1 MAATGIV
8 LAGGKGSRMQSD
20 VPKQYMELLGKPL
33 LYYSLKAFEESDAE
47 SVVLVTA
54 EGDEE
59 YCRKELVERFGFTKV
74 IGIVAGGAERY
85 ESVWNG
91 LKCLKE
97 KSEGFGVSGEMSGE
111 ITEKEAP
118 GYVLIHDGARPL
130 VTAELINRLIT
141 ETEHYG
147 ACVAGMPVK
156 DTIQMTDER
165 GTITLTPKRDSLW
178 SAQTPQSFGFSMVYN
193 AYERL
198 IKEPEINVT
207 DDAMVVGLYH
217 DIPIQMVRGSYT
229 NIKVTTPEDFV
240 LAEAF
245 LLQRNNRG

>member
-1 MAATGIV
+1 MAAAGIV

-20 VPKQYMELLGKPL
+20 VPKQYMELLGRPL
-33 LYYSLKAFEESDAE
+33 LYYALKAFEDSDAE
-47 SVVLVTA
+47 QVVLVTA

-74 IGIVAGGAERY
+74 VAIVAGGAERY
-85 ESVWNG
+85 ASVWNG

-97 KSEGFGVSGEMSGE
+97 QE
-111 ITEKEAP
+111 P
-118 GYVLIHDGARPL
+118 DYVLIHDGARPM
-130 VTAELINRLIT
+130 VTAELINRMIT
-141 ETEHYG
+141 ETEQYE

-178 SAQTPQSFGFSMVYN
+178 TAQTPQSFTFSLAYD
-193 AYERL
+193 AYEQL
-198 IKEPEINVT
+198 MGETEINVT
-207 DDAMVVGLYH
+207 DDAMVVGLYY

-229 NIKVTTPEDFV
+229 NIKVTTPEDLI

-245 LLQRNNRG
+245 LRKRENS

>member
-1 MAATGIV
+1 MAAAGIV

-20 VPKQYMELLGKPL
+20 VPKQYMELLGRPL
-33 LYYSLKAFEESDAE
+33 LYYALKAFEDSDAE
-47 SVVLVTA
+47 QVVLVTA

-74 IGIVAGGAERY
+74 VAIVAGGAERY
-85 ESVWNG
+85 ASVWNG

-97 KSEGFGVSGEMSGE
+97 QE
-111 ITEKEAP
+111 P
-118 GYVLIHDGARPL
+118 DYVLIHDGARPL
-130 VTAELINRLIT
+130 VTAELINRMIT
-141 ETEHYG
+141 ETEQYE

-156 DTIQMTDER
+156 DTIQMTDES

-178 SAQTPQSFGFSMVYN
+178 TAQTPQSFDFSLAYD
-193 AYERL
+193 AYEQL
-198 IKEPEINVT
+198 MEEEEINVT

-229 NIKVTTPEDFV
+229 NIKVTTPEDLV
-240 LAEAF
+240 LAETF
-245 LLQRNNRG
+245 LRKRS

>member
-1 MAATGIV
+1 MAAAGIV

-33 LYYSLKAFEESDAE
+33 LYYSLKAFEDSDAE
-47 SVVLVTA
+47 QVVLVTA

-59 YCRKELVERFGFTKV
+59 YCRKELVERFGFAKV
-74 IGIVAGGAERY
+74 VAIVAGGAERY
-85 ESVWNG
+85 ASVWNG

-97 KSEGFGVSGEMSGE
+97 QE
-111 ITEKEAP
+111 P
-118 GYVLIHDGARPL
+118 DYVLIHDGARPL

-141 ETEHYG
+141 ETEQYN

-178 SAQTPQSFGFSMVYN
+178 TAQTPQSFEFSLAYD
-193 AYERL
+193 AYEQLMR
-198 IKEPEINVT
+198 EQEINVT

-229 NIKVTTPEDFV
+229 NIKVTTPEDLV

-245 LLQRNNRG
+245 LKKRI

>member
-1 MAATGIV
+1 MAAAGIV

-33 LYYSLKAFEESDAE
+33 LYYALKAFEESDAE
-47 SVVLVTA
+47 SVVLVTGA
-54 EGDEE
+54 GEE
-59 YCRKELVERFGFTKV
+59 AYCRKELVERFGFTKV

-85 ESVWNG
+85 DSVWSG
-91 LKCLKE
+91 LRCLKVQAE
-97 KSEGFGVSGEMSGE
+97 
-111 ITEKEAP
+111 P
-118 GYVLIHDGARPL
+118 DYVLIHDGARPL
-130 VTAELINRLIT
+130 VTTELINRMIT
-141 ETEHYG
+141 ETEQYG

-178 SAQTPQSFGFSMVYN
+178 TAQTPQSFEFSMAYD

-198 IKEPEINVT
+198 MEESEIRVT

-229 NIKVTTPEDFV
+229 NIKVTTPEDLV

-245 LLQRNNRG
+245 LKKRR

>member
-1 MAATGIV
+1 
-8 LAGGKGSRMQSD
+8 MQSD

-47 SVVLVTA
+47 QVVLVTA

-59 YCRKELVERFGFTKV
+59 YCRKELVERFGFAKV
-74 IGIVAGGAERY
+74 VAIVAGGAERY
-85 ESVWNG
+85 ASVWNG

-97 KSEGFGVSGEMSGE
+97 QESD
-111 ITEKEAP
+111 
-118 GYVLIHDGARPL
+118 YVLIHDGARPL

-141 ETEHYG
+141 ETEQYN

-178 SAQTPQSFGFSMVYN
+178 TAQTPQSFEFSLAYD
-193 AYERL
+193 AYEQLMR
-198 IKEPEINVT
+198 EQEINVT

-229 NIKVTTPEDFV
+229 NIKVTTPEDLV

-245 LLQRNNRG
+245 LKKRI

>member
-1 MAATGIV
+1 MAAAGIV

-33 LYYSLKAFEESDAE
+33 LYYALKAFEESDVE
-47 SVVLVTA
+47 RVVLVTA

-59 YCRKELVERFGFTKV
+59 YCRNELVENFGFTKV
-74 IGIVAGGAERY
+74 TAIVAGGEERY
-85 ESVWNG
+85 ASVWNG
-91 LKCLKE
+91 LQCLKE
-97 KSEGFGVSGEMSGE
+97 NTKG
-111 ITEKEAP
+111 KEP
-118 GYVLIHDGARPL
+118 DYVLIHDGARPL
-130 VTAELINRLIT
+130 VTAELINRMIA
-141 ETEHYG
+141 ETEQYG

-178 SAQTPQSFGFSMVYN
+178 TAQTPQSFEFTMAYD
-193 AYERL
+193 AYEQL
-198 IKEPEINVT
+198 MGEQEINVT

-229 NIKVTTPEDFV
+229 NMKVTTPEDMV

-245 LLQRNNRG
+245 LKKRG

>member
-1 MAATGIV
+1 MATAGIV

-33 LYYSLKAFEESDAE
+33 LYYALKAFEESDAE

-54 EGDEE
+54 AGEEE

-85 ESVWNG
+85 DSVWSG
-91 LKCLKE
+91 LRCLKVQAE
-97 KSEGFGVSGEMSGE
+97 
-111 ITEKEAP
+111 P
-118 GYVLIHDGARPL
+118 DYVLIHDGARPL
-130 VTAELINRLIT
+130 VTTELINRMIT
-141 ETEHYG
+141 ETEQYG

-178 SAQTPQSFGFSMVYN
+178 TAQTPQSFEFSMAYD

-198 IKEPEINVT
+198 MEESEIRVT

-217 DIPIQMVRGSYT
+217 DIPIQMVRGSYM
-229 NIKVTTPEDFV
+229 NIKVTTPEDLV

-245 LLQRNNRG
+245 LKKRK

>member
-1 MAATGIV
+1 MAAAGIV

-33 LYYSLKAFEESDAE
+33 LYYSLKAFEDSDAE
-47 SVVLVTA
+47 QVVLVTA

-74 IGIVAGGAERY
+74 VAIVAGGAERY
-85 ESVWNG
+85 ASVWNG

-97 KSEGFGVSGEMSGE
+97 QE
-111 ITEKEAP
+111 P
-118 GYVLIHDGARPL
+118 DYVLIHDGARPL
-130 VTAELINRLIT
+130 VTAELINRMIT
-141 ETEHYG
+141 ETEQYE

-156 DTIQMTDER
+156 DTIQMTDEN

-178 SAQTPQSFGFSMVYN
+178 TAQTPQSFGFSLAYD
-193 AYERL
+193 AYEQL
-198 IKEPEINVT
+198 MQESEINVT

-229 NIKVTTPEDFV
+229 NIKVTTPEDLV

-245 LLQRNNRG
+245 LGKRS

>member
-1 MAATGIV
+1 MAAAGIV
-8 LAGGKGSRMQSD
+8 LAGGRGSRMQSD

-33 LYYSLKAFEESDAE
+33 LYYSLRAFEESDVE

-54 EGDEE
+54 AGEE
-59 YCRKELVERFGFTKV
+59 AYCWKELVERYGITKAV
-74 IGIVAGGAERY
+74 CVTAGGAERY
-85 ESVWNG
+85 ASVWNG
-91 LKCLKE
+91 LKCLKGQGAGIE
-97 KSEGFGVSGEMSGE
+97 PE
-111 ITEKEAP
+111 
-118 GYVLIHDGARPL
+118 YVLIHDGARPL
-130 VTAELINRLIT
+130 VTAELINRLVR

-165 GTITLTPKRDSLW
+165 GAIMLTPKRESLW
-178 SAQTPQSFGFSMVYN
+178 MAQTPQSFEFPLVYD

-198 IKEPEINVT
+198 MREPEINVT

-217 DIPIQMVRGSYT
+217 DIPIQMIRGSYT
-229 NIKVTTPEDFV
+229 NLKVTTPEDLV

-245 LLQRNNRG
+245 LKKRG

>member
-1 MAATGIV
+1 MTAAGIV

-33 LYYSLKAFEESDAE
+33 LYYALKAFEDSDVE
-47 SVVLVTA
+47 RVVLVTA

-59 YCRKELVERFGFTKV
+59 YCKKELVERFGFTKV
-74 IGIVAGGAERY
+74 CGIVAGGAERY
-85 ESVWNG
+85 DSVWNG
-91 LKCLKE
+91 LQCLKGNE
-97 KSEGFGVSGEMSGE
+97 EGECAENEEPEHVH
-111 ITEKEAP
+111 TEEAP
-118 GYVLIHDGARPL
+118 DYVLIHDGARPL

-141 ETEHYG
+141 ETEQYG

-156 DTIQMTDER
+156 ETIQMTDER

-178 SAQTPQSFGFSMVYN
+178 TAQTPQSFEFALAYD

-198 IKEPEINVT
+198 MQEPEINVT
-207 DDAMVVGLYH
+207 DDAMVVGMYH
-217 DIPIQMVRGSYT
+217 EIPIQMVRGSYT

-245 LLQRNNRG
+245 LKKRI

>member
-1 MAATGIV
+1 MASAGIV

-20 VPKQYMELLGKPL
+20 IPKQYMELLGKPL
-33 LYYSLKAFEESDAE
+33 LYYALKAFEDSDVE
-47 SVVLVTA
+47 QVVLVTT

-59 YCRKELVERFGFTKV
+59 YCKKELVERFGFSKV
-74 IGIVAGGAERY
+74 VSIVAGGSERY
-85 ESVWNG
+85 VSVWNG
-91 LKCLKE
+91 LKGLKE
-97 KSEGFGVSGEMSGE
+97 QE
-111 ITEKEAP
+111 P
-118 GYVLIHDGARPL
+118 DYVLIHDGARPL
-130 VTAELINRLIT
+130 VTAELINRLIA
-141 ETEHYG
+141 ETEQYG

-156 DTIQMTDER
+156 DTIQMADER

-178 SAQTPQSFGFSMVYN
+178 TAQTPQSFEFSLAYD

-198 IKEPEINVT
+198 MQEPEIHVT

-229 NIKVTTPEDFV
+229 NMKVTTPEDMV

-245 LLQRNNRG
+245 LKKRV

>member
-1 MAATGIV
+1 MAAAGIV
-8 LAGGKGSRMQSD
+8 WAGGKGSRMQSD
-20 VPKQYMELLGKPL
+20 VPKQYMELLGRPL
-33 LYYSLKAFEESDAE
+33 LYYALKAFEDSDAE
-47 SVVLVTA
+47 QVVLVTA

-74 IGIVAGGAERY
+74 VAIVAGGAERY
-85 ESVWNG
+85 ASVWNG

-97 KSEGFGVSGEMSGE
+97 QE
-111 ITEKEAP
+111 P
-118 GYVLIHDGARPL
+118 DYVLIHDGARPL
-130 VTAELINRLIT
+130 VTAELINRMIT
-141 ETEHYG
+141 ETEQYE

-156 DTIQMTDER
+156 DTIQMTDEN

-178 SAQTPQSFGFSMVYN
+178 TAQTPQSFAFSFAYD
-193 AYERL
+193 AYEQL
-198 IKEPEINVT
+198 MQESEINVT

-229 NIKVTTPEDFV
+229 NIKVTTPEDLV

-245 LLQRNNRG
+245 LKKRS

>member
-1 MAATGIV
+1 MAAAGIV

-33 LYYSLKAFEESDAE
+33 LYYSLRAFEDSDAE
-47 SVVLVTA
+47 QVVLVTA

-59 YCRKELVERFGFTKV
+59 YCRRELVERFGFTKV
-74 IGIVAGGAERY
+74 VAIVAGGAERY
-85 ESVWNG
+85 ASVWNG

-97 KSEGFGVSGEMSGE
+97 QE
-111 ITEKEAP
+111 P
-118 GYVLIHDGARPL
+118 DYVLIHDGARPL
-130 VTAELINRLIT
+130 VTTELINRLIT
-141 ETEHYG
+141 ETGQYG

-156 DTIQMTDER
+156 DTIQMTDEN

-178 SAQTPQSFGFSMVYN
+178 TAQTPQSFEFSLAYD
-193 AYERL
+193 AYEQLMR
-198 IKEPEINVT
+198 ESEINVT

-229 NIKVTTPEDFV
+229 NIKVTTPEDLV

-245 LLQRNNRG
+245 LKKRI

>member
-1 MAATGIV
+1 MTAAGIV

-33 LYYSLKAFEESDAE
+33 LYYALKSFEDSEVE
-47 SVVLVTA
+47 QVVLVTA

-59 YCRKELVERFGFTKV
+59 YCRTELVERFGFSKV
-74 IGIVAGGAERY
+74 VAIVAGGAERY
-85 ESVWNG
+85 ASVWNG

-97 KSEGFGVSGEMSGE
+97 QEPE
-111 ITEKEAP
+111 
-118 GYVLIHDGARPL
+118 YVLIHDGARPL
-130 VTAELINRLIT
+130 VTAELINRMIT
-141 ETEHYG
+141 ETEQYD

-156 DTIQMTDER
+156 DTIQMTDEH

-178 SAQTPQSFGFSMVYN
+178 TAQTPQSFEFALAYD
-193 AYERL
+193 AYEQL
-198 IKEPEINVT
+198 MGESEINVT

-229 NIKVTTPEDFV
+229 NIKVTTPEDLV

-245 LLQRNNRG
+245 LKKRS

>member
-1 MAATGIV
+1 MAAAGIV

-33 LYYSLKAFEESDAE
+33 LYYALKAFEDSDVE
-47 SVVLVTA
+47 RVVLVTA

-59 YCRKELVERFGFTKV
+59 YCKKELVERFGFTKV
-74 IGIVAGGAERY
+74 CGIVAGGAERY
-85 ESVWNG
+85 DSVWNG
-91 LKCLKE
+91 LQCLKGNE
-97 KSEGFGVSGEMSGE
+97 EGECAENEEPEHVH
-111 ITEKEAP
+111 TEEAP
-118 GYVLIHDGARPL
+118 DYVLIHDGARPL

-141 ETEHYG
+141 ETEQYG

-178 SAQTPQSFGFSMVYN
+178 TAQTPQSFEFALAYD

-198 IKEPEINVT
+198 MQEPEINVT
-207 DDAMVVGLYH
+207 DDAMVVGMYH

-245 LLQRNNRG
+245 LKKRI

>member
-1 MAATGIV
+1 MAAAGIV

-33 LYYSLKAFEESDAE
+33 LYYALKAFEDSDVE
-47 SVVLVTA
+47 QVVLVTA

-59 YCRKELVERFGFTKV
+59 YCKKELVERFGFTKV
-74 IGIVAGGAERY
+74 AAIVAGGEERY
-85 ESVWNG
+85 ASVWNG
-91 LKCLKE
+91 LQCLKE
-97 KSEGFGVSGEMSGE
+97 AAVSG
-111 ITEKEAP
+111 TNAP
-118 GYVLIHDGARPL
+118 EQPEYVLIHDGARPL
-130 VTAELINRLIT
+130 VTAELINRLLT
-141 ETEHYG
+141 ETEQYN

-178 SAQTPQSFGFSMVYN
+178 MAQTPQSFEFSLVYD
-193 AYERL
+193 AYEKL
-198 IKEPEINVT
+198 MGEQEINVT

-217 DIPIQMVRGSYT
+217 EIPIQMVRGSYT
-229 NIKVTTPEDFV
+229 NMKVTTPEDLV

-245 LLQRNNRG
+245 LKKRI

>member
-1 MAATGIV
+1 MAAAGIV

-33 LYYSLKAFEESDAE
+33 LYYSLKAFEDSDAE
-47 SVVLVTA
+47 QVVLVTA
-54 EGDEE
+54 EGDEA
-59 YCRKELVERFGFTKV
+59 YCRRELVERFGFTKV
-74 IGIVAGGAERY
+74 VAIVAGGAERY
-85 ESVWNG
+85 ASVWNG

-97 KSEGFGVSGEMSGE
+97 QEPE
-111 ITEKEAP
+111 
-118 GYVLIHDGARPL
+118 YVLIHDGARPL

-141 ETEHYG
+141 ETEQYG

-156 DTIQMTDER
+156 DTIQMTDEH
-165 GTITLTPKRDSLW
+165 GTITLTPKRDCLW
-178 SAQTPQSFGFSMVYN
+178 TAQTPQSFEFSLVYD
-193 AYERL
+193 AYEQLMR
-198 IKEPEINVT
+198 ESEINVT

-229 NIKVTTPEDFV
+229 NIKVTTPEDLV

-245 LLQRNNRG
+245 LKKRV

>member
-1 MAATGIV
+1 MAAAGIV

-33 LYYSLKAFEESDAE
+33 LYYSLKAFEDSDAE
-47 SVVLVTA
+47 YVVLVTT

-74 IGIVAGGAERY
+74 VAIVAGGAERY
-85 ESVWNG
+85 ASVWNG

-97 KSEGFGVSGEMSGE
+97 QE
-111 ITEKEAP
+111 P
-118 GYVLIHDGARPL
+118 DYVLIHDGARPL
-130 VTAELINRLIT
+130 VTAELINRMIT
-141 ETEHYG
+141 ETEQYG

-156 DTIQMTDER
+156 DTIQMTDAR

-178 SAQTPQSFGFSMVYN
+178 TAQTPQSFEFSLAYD
-193 AYERL
+193 AYEQL
-198 IKEPEINVT
+198 MTEQEINVT

-229 NIKVTTPEDFV
+229 NIKVTTPEDLV

-245 LLQRNNRG
+245 LRKRS